1 MCILYD
7 SWIWG
12 CVQLEYLVI
21 QHFNVIFWPWLSTQV
36 CQNWILDIIF
46 TNEIWSFIWL
56 FPQRTDCQFFWWHRA
71 MVWIFYCGSIGK
83 IGWWILWSIS
93 ITIYNS
99 LEFSRSYNKIDSK
112 KLQVHSRDID
122 REKWILRYFS
132 EVECLKSCVGR
143 QLFVNTF
150 TLMKN

>member
-1 MCILYD
+1 MHPIWFMNLGMCSVRIF
-7 SWIWG
+7 SK
-12 CVQLEYLVI
+12 

-112 KLQVHSRDID
+112 KLQVHSMYKFLDISISNLIMING
-122 REKWILRYFS
+122 E
-132 EVECLKSCVGR
+132 
-143 QLFVNTF
+143 
-150 TLMKN
+150 

>member
-1 MCILYD
+1 M
-7 SWIWG
+7 
-12 CVQLEYLVI
+12 
-21 QHFNVIFWPWLSTQV
+21 
-36 CQNWILDIIF
+36 
-46 TNEIWSFIWL
+46 

-122 REKWILRYFS
+122 REKWILRYFW
-132 EVECLKSCVGR
+132 EVECRKCCVGR
-143 QLFVNTF
+143 QHFVNSTNF
-150 TLMKN
+150 KKNVYNNFRVKYIESNLITTSKNGLIISWKFLFDI